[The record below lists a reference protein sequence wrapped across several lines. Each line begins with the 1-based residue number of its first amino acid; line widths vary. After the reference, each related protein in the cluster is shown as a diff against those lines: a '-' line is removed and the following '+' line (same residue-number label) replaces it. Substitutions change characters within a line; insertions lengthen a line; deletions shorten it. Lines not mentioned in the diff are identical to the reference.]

1 MNKLVFSSFRLHK
14 SIGIYFLCILSCAF
28 LSCGREQKQP
38 QKETIITAE
47 EILGNPAYPA
57 ISYGG
62 YRAKSR
68 KTQPTLSQIKNDLRI
83 LYAIGIRLVRT
94 YNLQFEYA
102 PNVIKAIE
110 ALKRENSSFEMY
122 VMLGTWIN
130 CKGARTRVR
139 DHSRENLKNNTSE
152 IEKAI
157 SLANQYPQIV
167 KIIAVGNEAMV
178 HWQEAYYV
186 TPSIILK
193 WVNYLQGLKKEGK
206 LPSDLWITSSDN
218 FASWGGGDNSY
229 HKEALTQLIQAVD
242 YLSIHTY
249 PFHDTHYNPSFWE
262 TNNEATESKK
272 EKIEAAMDGALAYAI
287 EQYNAVEKY
296 LEKLGI
302 DKPIHIG
309 ETGWSTKSKDLYGN
323 NGSRAADE
331 FKQALYYHKM
341 QQWSRENNITNIYF
355 SAFDEPWKDPNRPL
369 ASENNFGLFTVEGK
383 AKYALWS
390 LVDKGTFNGLSREEN
405 RHPIQKT
412 FEGNKK
418 QVFDQ
423 SQPPK
428 TKK

>member
-1 MNKLVFSSFRLHK
+1 
-14 SIGIYFLCILSCAF
+14 
-28 LSCGREQKQP
+28 
-38 QKETIITAE
+38 
-47 EILGNPAYPA
+47 
-57 ISYGG
+57 
-62 YRAKSR
+62 
-68 KTQPTLSQIKNDLRI
+68 
-83 LYAIGIRLVRT
+83 
-94 YNLQFEYA
+94 
-102 PNVIKAIE
+102 
-110 ALKRENSSFEMY
+110 
-122 VMLGTWIN
+122 
-130 CKGARTRVR
+130 VR
-139 DHSRENLKNNTSE
+139 DHSRENLKNNSSE

-331 FKQALYYHKM
+331 IKQALYYHKM
-341 QQWSRENNITNIYF
+341 QQWSRENKITNIYF

>member
-1 MNKLVFSSFRLHK
+1 MNKLVFSFLPHK
-14 SIGIYFLCILSCAF
+14 SIGIYFLCLLSWAF
-28 LSCGREQKQP
+28 MSCGREQKQP
-38 QKETIITAE
+38 KKKTTITAE
-47 EILGNPAYPA
+47 EILGNSAYPA

-68 KTQPTLSQIKNDLRI
+68 EIQPTLTQIKNDLRI
-83 LYAIGIRLVRT
+83 LYAMGIRLVRT
-94 YNLQFEYA
+94 YNLQYEHA

-110 ALKRENSSFEMY
+110 ALKRENASFEMY
-122 VMLGTWIN
+122 VILGTWID
-130 CKGARTRVR
+130 CKGAWTEVR
-139 DHSRENLKNNTSE
+139 DHSSENLINNTSE
-152 IEKAI
+152 IKKAI

-178 HWQEAYYV
+178 HWAEAYYV
-186 TPSIILK
+186 TPEIILK
-193 WVNYLQGLKKEGK
+193 WVNHLQEMKKEGK

-262 TNNEATESKK
+262 TDNEATESKK
-272 EKIEAAMDGALAYAI
+272 EKIEAAMDRALAYAV

-309 ETGWSTKSKDLYGN
+309 ETGWSTQSKGLYGN
-323 NGSRAADE
+323 NGSHAADE

-341 QQWSRENNITNIYF
+341 QLWSKESNITNVYF
-355 SAFDEPWKDPNRPL
+355 SAFDEPWKDPNGPL

-383 AKYALWS
+383 AKHALWS

-405 RHPIQKT
+405 GAPIQKT
-412 FEGNKK
+412 FEGNKQ

>member
-1 MNKLVFSSFRLHK
+1 MNKLVFSFRTHK
-14 SIGIYFLCILSCAF
+14 SIGIYFLCLLSWAF
-28 LSCGREQKQP
+28 LSCGMGQKQP
-38 QKETIITAE
+38 QKETTITAE
-47 EILGNPAYPA
+47 EILGNSAYPA

-68 KTQPTLSQIKNDLRI
+68 EIQPTLTQIKNDLRI
-83 LYAIGIRLVRT
+83 LYAMGIRLVRT
-94 YNLQFEYA
+94 YNLQYEHA

-110 ALKRENSSFEMY
+110 ALKQENSSFEMY
-122 VMLGTWIN
+122 VMLGTWID
-130 CKGARTRVR
+130 CKGAWTEVR
-139 DHSRENLKNNTSE
+139 DHSSENLKNNTSE

-157 SLANQYPQIV
+157 SLANQNPQIV

-178 HWQEAYYV
+178 HWAEAYYV
-186 TPSIILK
+186 TPEIILK
-193 WVNYLQGLKKEGK
+193 WVNHLQEMKKKGK

-262 TNNEATESKK
+262 TDNEATGSKK
-272 EKIEAAMDGALAYAI
+272 ERIEAAVDRALAYAV
-287 EQYNAVEKY
+287 EQYNAVKKH

-302 DKPIHIG
+302 EKPIHIG
-309 ETGWSTKSKDLYGN
+309 ETGWSTQSKGLYGN
-323 NGSRAADE
+323 NGSHAADE
-331 FKQALYYHKM
+331 FKQALHYHKM
-341 QQWSRENNITNIYF
+341 QLWSKENNITNVYF
-355 SAFDEPWKDPNRPL
+355 SAFDEPWKDPNGPL
-369 ASENNFGLFTVEGK
+369 ASENNFGLFTLEGK

-390 LVDKGTFNGLSREEN
+390 LVDKGIFNGLSREEN
-405 RHPIQKT
+405 GPPIQKT
-412 FEGNKK
+412 FEGNK
-418 QVFDQ
+418 QHIFDK

>member
-1 MNKLVFSSFRLHK
+1 MNKLIFSSFRLHK
-14 SIGIYFLCILSCAF
+14 CIGIYFLCILSCAF

-110 ALKRENSSFEMY
+110 ALKRENCSFEMY
-122 VMLGTWIN
+122 VMLGTWID

-331 FKQALYYHKM
+331 IKQALYYHKM
-341 QQWSRENNITNIYF
+341 QQWSRENKITNIYF